1 MKKAVLK
8 ELPIEFL
15 QRGKYQPRQHFSS
28 ESLEELAASIQ
39 SQGLIEPIVVRPLK
53 EDKYEIIAGE
63 RRWRAASLCGI
74 AEIPCLI
81 NHYNDEQAAAVSLIE
96 NIQRENLNPIEEA
109 MGYKQLIDE
118 FFFYQDEVAK
128 MVGKSRTYVTNALRV
143 LELDKRVQQLIID
156 KQLSIGH
163 AKILVGLD
171 ASMQVALS
179 NKVIQQQ
186 WSVRK
191 LETEVKRSKMTVSH
205 DNPKKDKDITRL
217 ESLIAESCGAKAE
230 IEQGDNNGGWLKI
243 QFFDN
248 DTLAGLL
255 DKMGVKYD

>member
-1 MKKAVLK
+1 MGKKK
-8 ELPIEFL
+8 F
-15 QRGKYQPRQHFSS
+15 KKFTYQS
-28 ESLEELAASIQ
+28 
-39 SQGLIEPIVVRPLK
+39 
-53 EDKYEIIAGE
+53 
-63 RRWRAASLCGI
+63 
-74 AEIPCLI
+74 
-81 NHYNDEQAAAVSLIE
+81 
-96 NIQRENLNPIEEA
+96 
-109 MGYKQLIDE
+109 
-118 FFFYQDEVAK
+118 
-128 MVGKSRTYVTNALRV
+128 
-143 LELDKRVQQLIID
+143 IID
-156 KQLSIGH
+156 KKLSIGH
-163 AKILVGLD
+163 AKMLVGLD

-191 LETEVKRSKMTVSH
+191 LEVEVKKSKMTASH